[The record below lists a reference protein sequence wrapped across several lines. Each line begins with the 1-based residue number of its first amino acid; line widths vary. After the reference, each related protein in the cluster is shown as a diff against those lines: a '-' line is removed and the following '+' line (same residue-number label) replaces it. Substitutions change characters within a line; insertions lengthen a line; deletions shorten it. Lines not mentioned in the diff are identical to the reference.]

1 MKYIFTE
8 EQFITLLVLAGQK
21 SLYMFS
27 REEDLDDSAIV
38 HAVAQLYRRK
48 QAMQSGGRIVLTGEV
63 MELVRVMGLSEYI
76 IKLTLREGVPGQQ
89 LIYPGAGGQGPV
101 IVLEKQSGPG
111 RPQVKLWPAEPEAYV
126 RDLFDNEQL
135 PRSLT
140 EHREEAMALEGHAQ
154 KDLEAGHEEMFFEAE
169 RIRAEDGERDNR
181 ILGFRSLV
189 FPWLDVLCRDVSYCH
204 MYSAEEAAG
213 LLLKEIRGEEL

>member
-154 KDLEAGHEEMFFEAE
+154 KDLEAGHEEMFLRQRGSGQRTGNGTIGSSAFGPWSFRGLMFCAE
-169 RIRAEDGERDNR
+169 T
-181 ILGFRSLV
+181 
-189 FPWLDVLCRDVSYCH
+189 
-204 MYSAEEAAG
+204 SATAICTRQRRPPAYY
-213 LLLKEIRGEEL
+213 